1 MKEEDYPDGETF
13 KNLMFEKRVEKIV
26 IVYSNNIIIGLVTSK
41 DVERS
46 LNKVIANI
54 DEDGK
59 LFVGAA
65 IGANK
70 DYLDRTKRLV
80 DAGADVL
87 VVDIANGHS

>member
-13 KNLMFEKRVEKIV
+13 KNLMFEKKVEKIV
-26 IVYSNNIIIGLVTSK
+26 IVFPSNKIIGLVTSK